1 MGGALLQLHA
11 QGAQDV
17 FLTGNPQMTYFKSVY
32 RRHTNFAME
41 TRKLNKQKRGN
52 KEIVRLDKLGDL
64 VYKMYIEIIIPP
76 DENTDDN
83 YYFNP
88 GTSFLKKIELKIGE
102 QLIDSH
108 SKKWIETYYSLTEK
122 NNQGLFGYHLDDNG
136 NIDNYTTKFQEL
148 SGSGNYYTN
157 IFTNGKKFII
167 PLTFWFCKNSGCA
180 LPIGALRNHEAKLEI
195 ETSDNYNNYPD
206 NTDFHVYADYI
217 YLDKD
222 ESRRFKQVSHDYLI
236 EQVQEVVKDDVVQ
249 SSFKDYSI
257 NFYHPVKEIIWT
269 CTQDIEEFQSTNPDT
284 DKSDDEGEGQ
294 GDKPGEEPGD
304 KFKFDGKLTIKINGV
319 EIISEMDSTYY
330 TRKQIYDNHTGPG
343 GLYATI
349 DMISLNPDISCFNDS
364 ICVYS
369 FALYPEDYQP
379 SGTCNFSRANQLNIE
394 YRDLSDLSFT
404 PSGAISKRTNPELT
418 FFAVN
423 YNLLRIQDG
432 LCGLVYR

>member
-76 DENTDDN
+76 DINTEN
-83 YYFNP
+83 YYYLNP

-102 QLIDSH
+102 QLIDTH

-122 NNQGLFGYHLDDNG
+122 NNQGLFGYHIKDNEG
-136 NIDNYTTKFQEL
+136 DISKYTTKFQEL
-148 SGSGNYYTN
+148 SGSGNYVTN
-157 IFTNGKKFII
+157 IFKTGKKFMI

-195 ETSDNYNNYPD
+195 ETSDDYNKYPD
-206 NTDFHVYADYI
+206 DTDFHVYADYI

-236 EQVQEVVKDDVVQ
+236 EQVQEVVKNVVVQ

-269 CTQDIEEFQSTNPDT
+269 CTQDIDEFRTKGEQIDDDGIQS
-284 DKSDDEGEGQ
+284 
-294 GDKPGEEPGD
+294 EPGD

-343 GLYATI
+343 GLFMNI
-349 DMISLNPDISCFNDS
+349 DTYGTDISAFNDS

-369 FALYPEDYQP
+369 FALHPEDYQP

-394 YRDLSDLSFT
+394 YRDLS
-404 PSGAISKRTNPELT
+404 KRTNSELT

>member
-64 VYKMYIEIIIPP
+64 VYKMYIEIIIPKYK
-76 DENTDDN
+76 NTEKY

-102 QLIDSH
+102 QLIDTH
-108 SKKWIETYYSLTEK
+108 SKKWLETYYSLTEK
-122 NNQGLFGYHLDDNG
+122 NNQGLFGYHINETYYGLEND
-136 NIDNYTTKFQEL
+136 IVKYTTKFQEL
-148 SGSGNYYTN
+148 SGSGNYLTN
-157 IFTNGKKFII
+157 IFTNGKKFMI

-195 ETSDNYNNYPD
+195 ETSDDYNNYPD
-206 NTDFHVYADYI
+206 DTDFHVYADYI

-236 EQVQEVVKDDVVQ
+236 EQVQEVVKDVVQ

-269 CTQDIEEFQSTNPDT
+269 CTQDIENFISTKPNLDQS
-284 DKSDDEGEGQ
+284 EGQ
-294 GDKPGEEPGD
+294 VEDLVEEPGD

-343 GLYATI
+343 GLHAII
-349 DMISLNPDISCFNDS
+349 DKTTNIDISCFNDS

-369 FALYPEDYQP
+369 FALHPEDYQP

-394 YRDLSDLSFT
+394 YRDLSDLSIT
-404 PSGAISKRTNPELT
+404 PLGVIDKRTNPELT